1 MVPDPLRQ
9 HEITPY
15 PICDADKIASLEQQ
29 LATATTVPLIVHLR
43 SLEAAERRFQDERD
57 RRYSEVGQEREKAL
71 KIKETAD
78 LAALELARE
87 SQTSKDSRADELR
100 DRFSSGEGNRRGRD
114 QIMTWILGSG
124 VVSAVIA
131 GIITYFIV
139 RH

>member
-1 MVPDPLRQ
+1 VVPDPSRQ

-15 PICDADKIASLEQQ
+15 PLSDSDRIASLERQ
-29 LATATTVPLIVHLR
+29 LAAETSVPLRSHLHA
-43 SLEAAERRFQDERD
+43 LAKAEERFQDERD

-100 DRFSSGEGNRRGRD
+100 DRFGTEQGWRKGAGSIVGYIVGASGL
-114 QIMTWILGSG
+114 IA
-124 VVSAVIA
+124 AVI
-131 GIITYFIV
+131 TYLV
-139 RH
+139 TH